1 MYIYGLKVLTS
12 DIVRLVEMLLKKG
25 YRHVYMSR
33 NFARQYNLVP
43 PDLMPGLHGY
53 GGLVKCVTARIAGFW
68 SLTDPFTSM
77 GQFPITVGTKT
88 TTHTVYLV
96 EEKQFDVVL
105 GRAFM
110 ERRQVKTDPTDQS
123 NVMCMDNGDVLE
135 TNIIVIRDGRGD
147 FVTVT

>member
-1 MYIYGLKVLTS
+1 
-12 DIVRLVEMLLKKG
+12 
-25 YRHVYMSR
+25 MSR
-33 NFARQYNLVP
+33 SFARRHNLVP

-53 GGLVKCVTARIAGFW
+53 GGLVKCVQRSIAGFW
-68 SLTDPFTSM
+68 SLTEPFTSM
-77 GQFPITVGTKT
+77 GKFPITIGTKT
-88 TTHTVYLV
+88 TTHTVYLA

-110 ERRQVKTDPTDQS
+110 ECRQVKTDPTDQS

-135 TNIIVIRDGRGD
+135 TKIIVIRDGRGD

>member
-1 MYIYGLKVLTS
+1 MRERS
-12 DIVRLVEMLLKKG
+12 
-25 YRHVYMSR
+25 
-33 NFARQYNLVP
+33 
-43 PDLMPGLHGY
+43 
-53 GGLVKCVTARIAGFW
+53 IADFCC
-68 SLTDPFTSM
+68 LIEPFHSM
-77 GQFPITVGTKT
+77 GKFPITVGTKT
-88 TTHTVYLV
+88 TTHTVFLA

-135 TNIIVIRDGRGD
+135 TKIIVIRDGRGD